1 MNSRQEKQAYLTLS
15 PYPRRSTSHLLKFR
29 EPNAW
34 RAGDSIAGSARRAIG
49 RREHPPTA
57 LPAASSTW
65 WHAQQHMKQRGL
77 AAAGDGDP
85 VNQRACRFFVFTHG
99 RNRTSTRNPA
109 VHRAIPAE
117 TLSFLQSR
125 RARASRGGLVS
136 LEHSAR
142 GRTSTLGN
150 LLEPSGH

>member
-34 RAGDSIAGSARRAIG
+34 RAGESRVGEARLAAVNT
-49 RREHPPTA
+49 PTA

-65 WHAQQHMKQRGL
+65 WHAQQHMQQRGL
-77 AAAGDGDP
+77 AAAGDP

-109 VHRAIPAE
+109 VRRAISCGNAQ
-117 TLSFLQSR
+117 LSAVT
-125 RARASRGGLVS
+125 ARAPLVVAWS
-136 LEHSAR
+136 IAR
-142 GRTSTLGN
+142 VAGQV
-150 LLEPSGH
+150 PWAIY